1 MQFLFATMEKILKQK
16 IIYLHII
23 YTFDYLDFKDKLFLK
38 KVN

>member
-23 YTFDYLDFKDKLFLK
+23 YAFDYLDFKDKKFFEK
-38 KVN
+38 S